1 MTPLVLVMA
10 LLAEPLTLDQ
20 AFDLALARDER
31 LKANAAQAEQA
42 RRGADRA
49 RTLFSPQASVFA
61 AGTVQNEIEAE
72 FGVPKDL
79 QAMFNLNLP
88 PTRSIVQPRLVGRF
102 GAQAGA
108 VYSAQYWR
116 QRDVVRHQVEALLA
130 QGGRLRE
137 VVMLE
142 VAQAYFDALRADGRV
157 KIGQA
162 ALDRARAQ
170 KDLAEARIKAGA
182 ELKTAALQAELDI
195 TRAERQILEADSQRM
210 VAYETLARLCGRSPG
225 MLVQPPAQK
234 GPADLASAV
243 EEATRA
249 RRDVQEAMRVVEQ
262 AEAEREV
269 ARRRLWPTLGIVGQ
283 VSAMQPS
290 SVFASA
296 VNWSVVATFSVPL
309 YQGGGE
315 YLDIK
320 DRETSIVLARNTIE
334 QRKKLVRDDV
344 TRTFATYHTARQAVT
359 LAERQVAVARE
370 NHILVSSQFKAGAVR
385 STDVTLAQI
394 ELSSA
399 EDQVVV
405 ATFDRELA
413 ATALRAAMGTLSP
426 R

>member
-1 MTPLVLVMA
+1 MISLAFAVA

-20 AFDLALARDER
+20 AFELALGRDER
-31 LKANAAQAEQA
+31 LKANATQAEQA

-49 RTLFSPQASVFA
+49 RTLFNPQASLFA
-61 AGTVQNEIEAE
+61 AGTVQNEIEAD
-72 FGVPKDL
+72 FGVPASV
-79 QAMFNLNLP
+79 QAMFGLNLP
-88 PTRSIVQPRLVGRF
+88 PSKSVVQQRLVGRF
-102 GAQAGA
+102 GAQASA
-108 VYSAQYWR
+108 VYNAQYWG
-116 QRDVVRHQVEALLA
+116 QREVVRHQVEVLLS

-157 KIGQA
+157 RIGQA
-162 ALDRARAQ
+162 ALERARAQ
-170 KDLAEARIKAGA
+170 KDLAQARIKAGA

-195 TRAERQILEADSQRM
+195 TRAERQILDADSQRM

-225 MLVQPPAQK
+225 TLVQPPPQI
-234 GPADLASAV
+234 GPSDLGAAV
-243 EEATRA
+243 EEATRS
-249 RRDVQEAMRVVEQ
+249 RRDVQEALRTVEQ
-262 AEAEREV
+262 AEAERQV
-269 ARRRLWPTLGIVGQ
+269 ARRKLWPTLGVVGQ
-283 VSAMQPS
+283 VSATQPS

-296 VNWSVVATFSVPL
+296 LNWSVIATFAVPL

-320 DRETSIVLARNTIE
+320 DRETAIVLAKNTTE

-344 TRTFATYHTARQAVT
+344 TRAFATYHTARQAVT

-370 NHILVSSQFKAGAVR
+370 NHSLVSSQFKAGAVR

-394 ELSSA
+394 ELTSA

-413 ATALRAAMGTLSP
+413 ATALRAAMGTLAA

>member
-1 MTPLVLVMA
+1 MILVVLAVA

-20 AFDLALARDER
+20 AFELAIERDER
-31 LKANAAQAEQA
+31 LKANVTQTEQV
-42 RRGADRA
+42 RRGSERA
-49 RTLFSPQASVFA
+49 RTLFNPQVSLFA
-61 AGTVQNEIEAE
+61 AGTMQNEIEAD
-72 FGVPKDL
+72 FGVPQEV
-79 QAMFNLNLP
+79 QAMFGLSVP
-88 PTRSIVQPRLVGRF
+88 PTKSVVQPRFVGRF

-108 VYSAQYWR
+108 VYSSQYWS
-116 QRDVVRHQVEALLA
+116 QRDVVRHQVEALLS

-162 ALDRARAQ
+162 ALERARAQ

-195 TRAERQILEADSQRM
+195 TRAERQILDADSQRM

-225 MLVQPPAQK
+225 TLVQPPQQK
-234 GPADLASAV
+234 GPGDLGAAV
-243 EEATRA
+243 EEAVRA
-249 RRDVQEAMRVVEQ
+249 RRDVQEAMRTVDQ
-262 AEAEREV
+262 TAAEREV
-269 ARRRLWPTLGIVGQ
+269 ARRKLWPTLGIVGQ
-283 VSAMQPS
+283 VSATQPS

-320 DRETSIVLARNTIE
+320 DRETAIVLARNTIE
-334 QRKKLVRDDV
+334 QRRKQVRDEV
-344 TRTFATYHTARQAVT
+344 TRAFATYHTARQAVT
-359 LAERQVAVARE
+359 LAERQVAIARE
-370 NHILVSSQFKAGAVR
+370 NHLLISSQFKAGAVR
-385 STDVTLAQI
+385 PTDVTLAQI
-394 ELSSA
+394 ELTSA

-413 ATALRAAMGTLSP
+413 ATALRAAMGTLAA